1 MKKIFLS
8 VVSLLSLYFSMGQ
21 DCKTNLYMTDN
32 AKLQMTV
39 YDKKGKTSG
48 VQNITISNVK
58 KTGDAYEST
67 VANSFADDKGKV
79 ISNASGTY
87 KCSGGM
93 LSADIKMFM
102 PQEQMGKMGEAEAG
116 LQPVYL
122 EYPSSPTVGQ
132 TLKDA
137 DFTMTI
143 KNGGMSSSIA
153 FKEENRKVEAK
164 ESVTS
169 PAGTWEAYVIS
180 YDANMKIKMGPI
192 GMPGMNFHVKEWYVP
207 GMGVVKSESYNKGGD
222 KLLGSTLL
230 TSISK

>member
-1 MKKIFLS
+1 MKKIILSMIAFLS
-8 VVSLLSLYFSMGQ
+8 LHFSFAQ
-21 DCKTNLYMTDN
+21 DCGTNLYMTAN

-48 VQNITISNVK
+48 VQNITVSNVK

-67 VANSFADDKGKV
+67 VSTAFTDDKGKAL
-79 ISNASGTY
+79 SNASGIY
-87 KCSGGM
+87 KCNGGV
-93 LSADIKMFM
+93 LSADIKLFM
-102 PQEQMGKMGEAEAG
+102 PQENMGKMGEAEAG

-122 EYPSSPTVGQ
+122 EYPASPSVGQ

-137 DFTMTI
+137 EFTMNM
-143 KNGGMSSSIA
+143 KNNGMSTSVT

-169 PAGTWEAYVIS
+169 PAGTWEAYVIT
-180 YDANMKIKMGPI
+180 YDGNMKMKMGAI
-192 GMPGMNFHVKEWYVP
+192 GLPGFNFHVKEWYVP

-222 KLLGSTLL
+222 KLVGSTLL
-230 TSISK
+230 TAVTK